1 MIRAPAGLHPWD
13 VMSEDQ
19 RTMFALVTEQK
30 PVAKDATISADGHY
44 RYTLS
49 RHWMPEDETLRTA
62 SLAWIMLNPSTADAA
77 TDDATIRVC
86 MGRARRLG
94 YSGILVAN
102 LYAYRATQ
110 PERLWSDT
118 TDPIGALNDFSI
130 ATLLDC
136 AKAGDYGAVVC
147 AWGDNAKPA
156 RASQVLTRFAAAGV
170 TPYCLGTTKRGAPK
184 HPLRIAYSTPLQVLP
199 VAAASAG

>member
-13 VMSEDQ
+13 VMNEDQ
-19 RTMFALVTEQK
+19 RLLFSRITEQK
-30 PVAKDATISADGHY
+30 PVAKSATISDDGLY

-49 RHWMPEDETLRTA
+49 RHWMPAEEELRTP
-62 SLAWIMLNPSTADAA
+62 SLAWIMLNPSTADAD

-94 YSGILVAN
+94 YSGILVVN
-102 LYAYRATQ
+102 LYAFRATQ
-110 PERLWSDT
+110 PERLWET
-118 TDPIGALNDFSI
+118 ADPVGSANDFSI
-130 ATLLDC
+130 NTLLDC

>member
-1 MIRAPAGLHPWD
+1 MAA
-13 VMSEDQ
+13 VASS
-19 RTMFALVTEQK
+19 V
-30 PVAKDATISADGHY
+30 PVGCSIC
-44 RYTLS
+44 S
-49 RHWMPEDETLRTA
+49 RKNTP
-62 SLAWIMLNPSTADAA
+62 
-77 TDDATIRVC
+77 
-86 MGRARRLG
+86 
-94 YSGILVAN
+94 
-102 LYAYRATQ
+102 
-110 PERLWSDT
+110 
-118 TDPIGALNDFSI
+118 
-130 ATLLDC
+130 TLLDC